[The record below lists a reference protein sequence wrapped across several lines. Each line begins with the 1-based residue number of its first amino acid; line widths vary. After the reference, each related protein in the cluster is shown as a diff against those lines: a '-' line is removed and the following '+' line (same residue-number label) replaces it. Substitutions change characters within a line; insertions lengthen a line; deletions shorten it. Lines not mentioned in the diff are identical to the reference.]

1 MKEDEIYKKDPRCAP
16 PGWEPLLPELEE
28 DPKTPDLPNI
38 IRELE
43 EDPIRVLGDKVAAEE
58 NKVGPIIIK
67 AVKLTYIFFPG
78 YVPSQC
84 LHQCM
89 GWNS

>member
-1 MKEDEIYKKDPRCAP
+1 MKEDEIYKKDPGRVP

-28 DPKTPDLPNI
+28 DLKTPDLPNI

-58 NKVGPIIIK
+58 NKVGQIIIK

-78 YVPSQC
+78 YVPS
-84 LHQCM
+84 
-89 GWNS
+89 